1 MGINKRFAGLLLAV
15 ILFFYA
21 SLPAQVTALLPR
33 SAPEAQGVASVDIS
47 RFLEAGAKTKNEF
60 HSFVFLRH
68 GNVIAE
74 GWWDPYK
81 PSLRHTMYS
90 TSKSFTSTAVG
101 FAVTEGLIKLSDKV
115 IAFFP
120 GELPDTVSAFLAAL
134 TIKDL
139 ITMSV
144 GQRPDP
150 TGVVI
155 QKNNWVKSFL
165 ALPIVDTPGTK
176 FLYNSMATYMLS
188 AIVQKVSGQKIFD
201 YLKPR
206 LFEPLGMGAIDWEVS
221 TEDINTGGWGL
232 RLKTEDMA
240 KFGQLYLQKGMWQG
254 KQILPAAWIEEA
266 TTFKIKNAPDTATA
280 LKNSSDWAQGY
291 CYQFWRCRNNAFRA
305 DGAFGQYIIVMPEKD
320 AVIAIT
326 SETPD
331 MQSILNLVW
340 EYLLPAMKDKSLT
353 ADEKNDALLKQQ
365 LNSLS
370 LTVPAVGKDSL
381 SVTKIS
387 GKNFI
392 LEENADHLEKISFL
406 AQKNTFRVT
415 LGVAGK
421 SYPILFGKGKWL
433 KGATALPWGPPSLT
447 GKPREGSQG
456 FSANKIA
463 TAYSWKN
470 DTTLLLTVRYIE
482 SPHTQTFIC
491 HFNANNINVRID
503 NSIKGMTPGA
513 NDKNPV
519 INGKNEGE

>member
-1 MGINKRFAGLLLAV
+1 MRFNKRFAGILV
-15 ILFFYA
+15 TVTLFFYA
-21 SLPAQVTALLPR
+21 SLSAQVTALLPR
-33 SAPEAQGVASVDIS
+33 STPEAQGVSSADIS

-81 PSLRHTMYS
+81 PSLRHTLYS

-101 FAVTEGLIKLSDKV
+101 FAVTEGLVKLSDKV
-115 IAFFP
+115 VTFFP
-120 GELPDTVSAFLAAL
+120 AELPDTVSAFLAAL

-144 GQRPDP
+144 GQTPDP
-150 TGVVI
+150 TGTII

-165 ALPIVDTPGTK
+165 ALPITDTPGTK
-176 FLYNSMATYMLS
+176 FLYNSTATYMLS

-206 LFEPLGMGAIDWEVS
+206 LFDPLGIGGIDWEVS
-221 TEDINTGGWGL
+221 PEDINTGGWGL

-254 KQILPAAWIEEA
+254 KQILPSAWIEEA
-266 TTFKIKNAPDTATA
+266 TTFKIKNAPDTALI
-280 LKNSSDWAQGY
+280 LKASSDWAQGY

-326 SETPD
+326 SETAD

-340 EYLLPAMKDKSLT
+340 EYLLPAMMDKSLT
-353 ADEKNDALLKQQ
+353 ADEKNDIILKKQ
-365 LNSLS
+365 LTSLS
-370 LTVPAVGKDSL
+370 LKVPAAGRDSL
-381 SVTKIS
+381 SATKIS
-387 GKNFI
+387 GKNFV
-392 LEENADHLEKISFL
+392 LEENADHLEKISFF
-406 AQKNTFRVT
+406 AQKNIFRVT
-415 LGVAGK
+415 LGVEGK
-421 SYPILFGKGKWL
+421 SYYLFFGKGKWQR
-433 KGATALPWGPPSLT
+433 GAITLPWGPPSLT

-456 FSANKIA
+456 FSVNRIAN
-463 TAYSWKN
+463 AYSWKN

-482 SPHTQTFIC
+482 SAHTQTFIC
-491 HFNANNINVRID
+491 HFDGNNITVRID

-519 INGKNEGE
+519 IKGKNEGE

>member
-1 MGINKRFAGLLLAV
+1 MGFNKRFAGVLVAV
-15 ILFFYA
+15 TLFFYV

-33 SAPEAQGVASVDIS
+33 SVPEAQGVSSADIS

-101 FAVTEGLIKLSDKV
+101 FAVTEGRIKLTDKV
-115 IAFFP
+115 VSFFP
-120 GELPDTVSAFLAAL
+120 AEQPDTVSAFLAAL

-144 GQRPDP
+144 GQTPDP
-150 TGVVI
+150 TGAVI
-155 QKNNWVKSFL
+155 AKTNWVKNFL
-165 ALPIVDTPGTK
+165 ALPIADTPGKK

-188 AIVQKVSGQKIFD
+188 AIVQKVTGEKIFD

-206 LFEPLGMGAIDWEVS
+206 LFDPLGIQGIDWEVS
-221 TEDINTGGWGL
+221 PEDINTGGWGL

-266 TTFKIKNAPDTATA
+266 TTFKIKNAPDSALTLKAT
-280 LKNSSDWAQGY
+280 SDWAQGY

-340 EYLLPAMKDKSLT
+340 EYLLPAMKDEQQAT
-353 ADEKNDALLKQQ
+353 NINGDEKLKQQ
-365 LNSLS
+365 LSSLS
-370 LTVPAVGKDSL
+370 LTAPAVGKDSL

-392 LEENADHLEKISFL
+392 LEENTDHLEKIAFL
-406 AQKNTFRVT
+406 SQKNIFRVT
-415 LGVAGK
+415 LQAQGK
-421 SYPILFGKGKWL
+421 TYPLFFGKGKWL

-456 FSANKIA
+456 FSADKIA

-482 SPHTQTFIC
+482 SPHTQTIIC
-491 HFNANNINVRID
+491 HFDDNAISVRID
-503 NSIKGMTPGA
+503 NSIKGMTPGG
-513 NDKNPV
+513 NDKNAV
-519 INGKNEGE
+519 IKGKSER